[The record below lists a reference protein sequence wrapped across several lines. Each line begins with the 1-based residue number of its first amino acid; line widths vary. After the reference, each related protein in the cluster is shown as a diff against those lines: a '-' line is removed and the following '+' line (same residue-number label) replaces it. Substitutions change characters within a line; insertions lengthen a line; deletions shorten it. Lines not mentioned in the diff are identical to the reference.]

1 MYWSTL
7 ALSASFIIGL
17 GSVIEKLL
25 VSRYL
30 PGGPATFLGWLGITM
45 IPHAVVLAFFFPI
58 PQGVPMTTTLAMLG
72 AGASWGMAGNLMY
85 RALQKTETSRVWPVL
100 NLAPIYVALMA
111 VFFLGETLTGW
122 QWSSILVAVLGT
134 VLISVQPGR
143 AGEFFKIDRSVF
155 GMLIIASLL
164 LAVGQVIAKYGLEE
178 MPPLSGFW
186 LMRFGMFASMSLN
199 LSPGTIRNMLVST
212 RSPKA
217 MLLIGLTEMLIF
229 PAAVLM
235 MVFATDLGPVSL
247 VSTINATVPAWVLLF
262 STLLSIGRWNLLNES
277 LDRRTLTLKGIA
289 VTLMLVGVLGV
300 TLL

>member
-7 ALSASFIIGL
+7 ALSAAFIIGL

-30 PGGPATFLGWLGITM
+30 PGGSATFLGWLGLTM

-58 PQGVPMTTTLAMLG
+58 PQSVPMITTLAMLG

-143 AGEFFKIDRSVF
+143 AGELFKIDRSVF

-164 LAVGQVIAKYGLEE
+164 L
-178 MPPLSGFW
+178 
-186 LMRFGMFASMSLN
+186 
-199 LSPGTIRNMLVST
+199 
-212 RSPKA
+212 
-217 MLLIGLTEMLIF
+217 
-229 PAAVLM
+229 
-235 MVFATDLGPVSL
+235 
-247 VSTINATVPAWVLLF
+247 
-262 STLLSIGRWNLLNES
+262 
-277 LDRRTLTLKGIA
+277 
-289 VTLMLVGVLGV
+289 
-300 TLL
+300 